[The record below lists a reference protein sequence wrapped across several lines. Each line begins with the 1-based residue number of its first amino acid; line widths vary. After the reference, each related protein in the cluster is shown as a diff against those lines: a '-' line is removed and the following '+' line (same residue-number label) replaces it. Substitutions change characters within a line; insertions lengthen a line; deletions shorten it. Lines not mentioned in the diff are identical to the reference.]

1 LVFLDESGFLLQP
14 LRRRVWAAR
23 GHTPVQH
30 AWDRHD
36 RITAIAALSRAPWA
50 SRLSLYYDLWHH
62 NTHAP
67 DVVCF
72 LQHVHHHLR
81 RPLLLVCDRLSAHR
95 SAARQ
100 LRESGCNWLRVE
112 WLPGYAPEL
121 DPVENIW
128 SQSKYGDLANCI
140 PEDISQLHDTL
151 DQLLQTYRDDPQRL
165 HSFFQA
171 AHLTV

>member
-1 LVFLDESGFLLQP
+1 LVFIDESGFLLQP
-14 LRRRVWAAR
+14 LRRRVWAEQ

-62 NTHAP
+62 NAHTC
-67 DVVCF
+67 DVVRF
-72 LQHVHHHLR
+72 LRYVHGHLR

-100 LRESGCNWLRVE
+100 LREAGCDWLRVE

-128 SQSKYGDLANCI
+128 NQSKYGDLANCI
-140 PEDISQLHDTL
+140 PDDISQLHDTL
-151 DQLLQTYRDDPQRL
+151 DQLFQSYRHDPARL
-165 HSFFQA
+165 HSFFEA
-171 AHLTV
+171 AELTV